1 MVDVAFNQKF
11 YFFMKYFHSI
21 LIALTLVL
29 VGSAQTWAQKGK
41 ITGRVK
47 DAITGQAIPFANV
60 IIPGTTQGTTT
71 NDLGVYTLEQL
82 DRGYYNITVSFLGY
96 KSKTFFEIQVSDAR
110 VALLDVELETDS
122 RSLQAVEVQASAFSR
137 TDESPLSLRNIGVA
151 EIQRNPGGNRDISK
165 AIQSLPGVS
174 SGVSF
179 RNDIIIRGG
188 APNENRFY
196 LDGVEVPVIN
206 HFATQ
211 GSSGG
216 PVGIINVDMI
226 REVDFYSGAFP
237 ANRGNA
243 LSSVFEFKQ
252 KDARSDKAAFRS
264 IVGASDIGLIAE
276 GPLGPKTTY
285 VLSARRSY
293 LQFLFSAIGLPFL
306 PTFNGFQAKV
316 KHKIDNQ
323 NELYFIGLGAIDQF
337 QLNTDLNLSYDPL
350 LNPKIKTLADT
361 ELVDQQRY
369 ILGYLPVTT
378 QWNYTNGLVYKHYA
392 KTGVMTFVL
401 SRNMLNNV
409 QYKHL
414 GNNED
419 SVRLQDYVSQES
431 DNRFRF
437 EHQLRS
443 SSGYK
448 ISYGLSLERS
458 RYFVRNESK
467 ELVADTSNAGNP
479 PQLVSRSFESLL
491 RFNRWG
497 IFGQVSRSYFG
508 ELLVTSAGIRLDGC
522 DWAMSTTNMLEQFS
536 PRLSLSYNFAPRWT
550 INANTGMYYQLPSYT
565 LLGFR
570 NKDGELLNQRNG
582 LRYMNNSH
590 WVAGLEYFGGKT
602 FKATLESFYKVYSNV
617 PILQDRGISL
627 ANLGADFGIIGNEPA
642 LSLGNGKTYGL
653 ELMLQQKL
661 NKGFYGIMALTW
673 VRSLFDNRSP
683 INSNLA
689 TALTPSAWD
698 NRYLLTLTGGK
709 IFAKNWEVG
718 VRFRYVGAPPFTPF
732 DSASLNKVIWNQ
744 FGRSTLD
751 FNRLNSQRS
760 GATMQLDLRVDRK
773 WDFKGWALNLYFDIQ
788 NALNQQ
794 TLGPPFLVA
803 ARDRGTGALLTDPNQ
818 PDRYL
823 ASELP
828 NTAGQLLPTVGIIV
842 DF

>member
-1 MVDVAFNQKF
+1 
-11 YFFMKYFHSI
+11 
-21 LIALTLVL
+21 
-29 VGSAQTWAQKGK
+29 
-41 ITGRVK
+41 
-47 DAITGQAIPFANV
+47 ITGQAIPFANV
-60 IIPGTTQGTTT
+60 IIPGTTLGATT
-71 NDLGVYTLEQL
+71 NDLGVYTLEPL

-316 KHKIDNQ
+316 KHQIDNQ

-414 GNNED
+414 GNNQD
-419 SVRLQDYVSQES
+419 SVLLQDYVSQES

-467 ELVADTSNAGNP
+467 ELVADTSNASNP

-491 RFNRWG
+491 HFNRWG

-508 ELLVTSAGIRLDGC
+508 ELFVTSVGVRLDGS
-522 DWAMSTTNMLEQFS
+522 DWAKSTSNMLEQFS
-536 PRLSLSYNFAPRWT
+536 PRLSLSYNFAPHWT

-570 NKDGELLNQRNG
+570 NADGELLNQRNG

-590 WVAGLEYFGGKT
+590 WVTGLEYFGGKT
-602 FKATLESFYKVYSNV
+602 FKATLESFYKVYSDV

-642 LSLGNGKTYGL
+642 LSLGAGKTYGL

-683 INSNLA
+683 VNSTLA
-689 TALTPSAWD
+689 PGLTPSAWD

-709 IFAKNWEVG
+709 IFAKNW
-718 VRFRYVGAPPFTPF
+718 
-732 DSASLNKVIWNQ
+732 
-744 FGRSTLD
+744 
-751 FNRLNSQRS
+751 
-760 GATMQLDLRVDRK
+760 
-773 WDFKGWALNLYFDIQ
+773 
-788 NALNQQ
+788 
-794 TLGPPFLVA
+794 
-803 ARDRGTGALLTDPNQ
+803 
-818 PDRYL
+818 
-823 ASELP
+823 
-828 NTAGQLLPTVGIIV
+828 
-842 DF
+842 

>member
-1 MVDVAFNQKF
+1 
-11 YFFMKYFHSI
+11 MKYQFSWWMAFTAC
-21 LIALTLVL
+21 LLTWSDV
-29 VGSAQTWAQKGK
+29 WAQQGK
-41 ITGRVK
+41 ITGKVK
-47 DAITGQAIPFANV
+47 DALTGEGIPFANV
-60 IIPGTTQGTTT
+60 VITGTTRGTTT
-71 NDLGVYTLEQL
+71 NEQGIYALEKL
-82 DRGYYNITVSFLGY
+82 ERGFYNLTVSYLGY
-96 KSKTFFEIQVSDAR
+96 KTKTFFEIQVSDVR
-110 VALLDVELETDS
+110 MALLDVEMETDS
-122 RSLQAVEVQASAFSR
+122 RSLQAVEVQSSAFSR
-137 TDESPLSLRNIGVA
+137 TEESPLSLRNIGVA

-196 LDGVEVPVIN
+196 LDGVEVPIIN

-243 LSSVFEFKQ
+243 LSSVFEFRQ
-252 KDARSDKAAFRS
+252 KDARTDKAAFRS

-276 GPLGPKTTY
+276 GPLGAKTSY
-285 VLSARRSY
+285 ILSARRSY

-316 KHKIDNQ
+316 KHKIDNR

-337 QLNTDLNLSYDPL
+337 RLNTSLNLSYDPAE
-350 LNPKIKTLADT
+350 NSKIKTLSDT

-378 QWNYTNGLVYKHYA
+378 QWNYTNGLVYKHFA
-392 KTGVMTFVL
+392 KSGVMTFVL

-409 QYKHL
+409 QYKHK

-419 SVRLQDYVSQES
+419 SLRIQNYVSQES

-437 EHQLRS
+437 EHQLRN

-458 RYFVRNESK
+458 RYYVQNQSL
-467 ELVADTSNAGNP
+467 ELVSDTSS
-479 PQLVSRSFESLL
+479 PQNTPILVPRSFESLL
-491 RFNRWG
+491 RFNRYG
-497 IFGQVSRSYFG
+497 FFGQVSKGYFG
-508 ELLVTSAGIRLDGC
+508 DLLMTSAGLRLDGC
-522 DWAMSTTNMLEQFS
+522 DWSSSTSRLFDQFS
-536 PRLSLSYNFAPRWT
+536 PRFSLSYNFAPQWT
-550 INANTGMYYQLPSYT
+550 LNANTGIYYQLPAYT

-570 NKDGELLNQRNG
+570 SSSSSGELINRQNG
-582 LRYMNNSH
+582 LTYLGNTQ
-590 WVAGLEYFGGKT
+590 WVAGLEYFGSKT
-602 FKATLESFYKVYSNV
+602 FKATLESFYKGYSNV
-617 PILQDRGISL
+617 PVLQDRGISL

-642 LSLGNGKTYGL
+642 LSVGSGKTYGV

-661 NKGFYGIMALTW
+661 NQGFYGILALTW
-673 VRSLFDNRSP
+673 VRSLFDNRP
-683 INSNLA
+683 VGP
-689 TALTPSAWD
+689 TASIPSLTPSAWD

-709 IFAKNWEVG
+709 IFARNWELG
-718 VRFRYVGAPPFTPF
+718 LRFRYVGGAPFTPF
-732 DSASLNKVIWNQ
+732 DSASLNKDIWNQ
-744 FGRSTLD
+744 FGRATLD
-751 FNRLNSQRS
+751 YTQLNTLRS
-760 GATMQLDLRVDRK
+760 GATMQLDLRIDRK
-773 WDFKGWALNLYFDIQ
+773 WEFKGWALNLYLDIQ

-794 TLGPPFLVA
+794 TVGPPFLVA
-803 ARDRGTGALLTDPNQ
+803 ASDRSTGILITDPNR
-818 PDRYL
+818 PNRYQASSL
-823 ASELP
+823 A
-828 NTAGQLLPTVGIIV
+828 NTAGQLLPTIGIIV

>member
-1 MVDVAFNQKF
+1 M
-11 YFFMKYFHSI
+11 MKIRSLFLLASGII
-21 LIALTLVL
+21 LWAA
-29 VGSAQTWAQKGK
+29 GSASAQKGK
-41 ITGRVK
+41 ITGKVK
-47 DAITGQAIPFANV
+47 DALTGQGIPFANV
-60 IIPGTTQGTTT
+60 VIAGTTLGTTT
-71 NDLGVYTLEQL
+71 NEEGLYSLEKL
-82 DRGYYNITVSFLGY
+82 DRGFYNITVSFLGY
-96 KSKTFFEIQVSDAR
+96 KTRTFYEIQVSDAR
-110 VALLDVELETDS
+110 VAMLDVELETDS
-122 RSLQAVEVQASAFSR
+122 RALQAVEVQASAFSR
-137 TDESPLSLRNIGVA
+137 TEESPLSLRNIGVA

-188 APNENRFY
+188 APNENRFF

-276 GPLGPKTTY
+276 GPLGSKTTY

-316 KHKIDNQ
+316 KHKIDDH
-323 NELYFIGLGAIDQF
+323 NEVYFVGLGAIDQF
-337 QLNTDLNLSYDPL
+337 KLNTSLNLSYDPL
-350 LNPKIKTLADT
+350 INPAIKTLADT

-392 KTGVMTFVL
+392 KSGVMTFVL

-409 QYKHL
+409 QYKHK
-414 GNNED
+414 GNDED
-419 SVRLQDYVSQES
+419 SILLQDYVSQES

-443 SSGYK
+443 QTGYK

-458 RYFVRNESK
+458 RYYVNNVSR
-467 ELVADTSNAGNP
+467 ELVSDPANPANP
-479 PQLVSRSFESLL
+479 PSLVSRSFKSLI

-497 IFGQVSRSYFG
+497 VFGQVSRSYFG
-508 ELLVTSAGIRLDGC
+508 ELLVTSAGIRMDGC
-522 DWAMSTTNMLEQFS
+522 DWAPSSSNMLEQLS
-536 PRLSLSYNFAPRWT
+536 PRLSLSYHFAPRWT
-550 INANTGMYYQLPSYT
+550 FNANTGLYYQLPAYT

-570 NKDGELLNQRNG
+570 NNSGELQNRNNG
-582 LRYMNNSH
+582 LTYINNAQ
-590 WVAGLEYFGGKT
+590 WVAGVEYFGGKT
-602 FKATLESFYKVYSNV
+602 FKASLESFYKGYSNV
-617 PILQDRGISL
+617 PVLQDRGISL

-642 LSLGNGKTYGL
+642 LSVGSGQTYGL

-661 NKGFYGIMALTW
+661 NKGFYGILAMTW
-673 VRSLFDNRSP
+673 VRSLFDNRASDAVIP
-683 INSNLA
+683 
-689 TALTPSAWD
+689 TPELTPSAWD
-698 NRYLLTLTGGK
+698 NRFLLTMTGGK
-709 IFAKNWEVG
+709 IFAKNWELG

-732 DSASLNKVIWNQ
+732 DTLSLNKEIWDQ

-751 FNRLNSQRS
+751 YTRLNSQRS
-760 GATMQLDLRVDRK
+760 GATMQLDLRLDRK
-773 WDFKGWALNLYFDIQ
+773 WDFRGWALNLYVDIQ

-794 TLGPPFLVA
+794 TVGPPFVVA
-803 ARDRGTGALLTDPNQ
+803 ERDRSTGQLLTDPDN
-818 PDRYL
+818 PNRYK
-823 ASELP
+823 ASSLG
-828 NTAGQLLPTVGIIV
+828 NTAGQLLPTLGIIV

>member
-1 MVDVAFNQKF
+1 
-11 YFFMKYFHSI
+11 
-21 LIALTLVL
+21 
-29 VGSAQTWAQKGK
+29 
-41 ITGRVK
+41 
-47 DAITGQAIPFANV
+47 
-60 IIPGTTQGTTT
+60 
-71 NDLGVYTLEQL
+71 
-82 DRGYYNITVSFLGY
+82 
-96 KSKTFFEIQVSDAR
+96 FEIQVSDAR

-122 RSLQAVEVQASAFSR
+122 RALQAVEVQASAFSR

-316 KHKIDNQ
+316 KHQIDNQ

-419 SVRLQDYVSQES
+419 SARLQDYVSQES

-458 RYFVRNESK
+458 RYFVRNQSK

-508 ELLVTSAGIRLDGC
+508 ELLVTSAGVRLDGC
-522 DWAMSTTNMLEQFS
+522 DWAKSTSNMLEQFS
-536 PRLSLSYNFAPRWT
+536 PRLSLS
-550 INANTGMYYQLPSYT
+550 
-565 LLGFR
+565 
-570 NKDGELLNQRNG
+570 
-582 LRYMNNSH
+582 
-590 WVAGLEYFGGKT
+590 
-602 FKATLESFYKVYSNV
+602 
-617 PILQDRGISL
+617 
-627 ANLGADFGIIGNEPA
+627 
-642 LSLGNGKTYGL
+642 
-653 ELMLQQKL
+653 
-661 NKGFYGIMALTW
+661 
-673 VRSLFDNRSP
+673 
-683 INSNLA
+683 
-689 TALTPSAWD
+689 
-698 NRYLLTLTGGK
+698 
-709 IFAKNWEVG
+709 
-718 VRFRYVGAPPFTPF
+718 
-732 DSASLNKVIWNQ
+732 
-744 FGRSTLD
+744 
-751 FNRLNSQRS
+751 
-760 GATMQLDLRVDRK
+760 
-773 WDFKGWALNLYFDIQ
+773 
-788 NALNQQ
+788 
-794 TLGPPFLVA
+794 
-803 ARDRGTGALLTDPNQ
+803 
-818 PDRYL
+818 
-823 ASELP
+823 
-828 NTAGQLLPTVGIIV
+828 
-842 DF
+842 

>member
-1 MVDVAFNQKF
+1 
-11 YFFMKYFHSI
+11 MKYRPFIFIVIYSF
-21 LIALTLVL
+21 LLS
-29 VGSAQTWAQKGK
+29 SAHVWAQKGK
-41 ITGRVK
+41 ITGKVK
-47 DAITGQAIPFANV
+47 DALTGQFIPFANV
-60 IIPGTTQGTTT
+60 VIPGTTQGTTT
-71 NDLGVYTLEQL
+71 NDQGVYSLEQL

-96 KSKTFFEIQVSDAR
+96 KPKTFFEIQVSDAR
-110 VALLDVELETDS
+110 VALLDIELETDS

-276 GPLGPKTTY
+276 GPLGSKTTY
-285 VLSARRSY
+285 IVSARRSY

-316 KHKIDNQ
+316 KHKIDDK
-323 NELYFIGLGAIDQF
+323 NELYFVGLGAIDQF
-337 QLNTDLNLSYDPL
+337 QLNTSLNLSYDPL
-350 LNPKIKTLADT
+350 LNSKIKSLSDT

-409 QYKHL
+409 QYKRL
-414 GNNED
+414 GNNKD
-419 SVRLQDYVSQES
+419 SALLQDYVSQES

-443 SSGYK
+443 QSGYK

-458 RYFVRNESK
+458 RYFVRNSSK
-467 ELVADTSNAGNP
+467 ELVADTSNPANP
-479 PQLVSRSFESLL
+479 PQLVSRSFETLL

-497 IFGQVSRSYFG
+497 IFGQLSRSYFG

-522 DWAMSTTNMLEQFS
+522 DWAITTSNMLEQIS
-536 PRLSLSYNFAPRWT
+536 PRLSLSYNFAPHWT
-550 INANTGMYYQLPSYT
+550 FNANTGIYSQLPAYT

-570 NKDGELLNQRNG
+570 NSAGDLLNRSNG
-582 LRYMNNSH
+582 LKYINNVQF
-590 WVAGLEYFGGKT
+590 VAGLEYFGGKT
-602 FKATLESFYKVYSNV
+602 FKATLESFYKGYSNV
-617 PILQDRGISL
+617 PVLQDRGISL

-642 LSLGNGKTYGL
+642 LSVGIGKTYGL

-673 VRSLFDNRSP
+673 VRSLFDNRLTS
-683 INSNLA
+683 NS
-689 TALTPSAWD
+689 ALSSELKPSAWD

-709 IFAKNWEVG
+709 IFAKNWEIG
-718 VRFRYVGAPPFTPF
+718 VRFRYVGGAPFTPF
-732 DSASLNKVIWNQ
+732 DSVSLNKANWNQ

-751 FNRLNSQRS
+751 FNLLNSQRS
-760 GATMQLDLRVDRK
+760 GATMQLDLRIDRK
-773 WDFKGWALNLYFDIQ
+773 WEFKGWALNLYFDIQ

-803 ARDRGTGALLTDPNQ
+803 SRDRATGALLTDPDQ

>member
-1 MVDVAFNQKF
+1 
-11 YFFMKYFHSI
+11 MKYRFSF
-21 LIALTLVL
+21 LITFSWCLLV
-29 VGSAQTWAQKGK
+29 SANVSAQKGK
-41 ITGRVK
+41 ITGKVK
-47 DAITGQAIPFANV
+47 DALTGEAIAFANV
-60 IIPGTTQGTTT
+60 VLPGTTQGTTT
-71 NDLGVYTLEQL
+71 NDQGIYSLEQL
-82 DRGYYNITVSFLGY
+82 DRGFYNITVSFLGY

-110 VALLDVELETDS
+110 VALLDVELEADS
-122 RSLQAVEVQASAFSR
+122 RALQAVEVQASAFSR

-276 GPLGPKTTY
+276 GPIGSKTTY

-306 PTFNGFQAKV
+306 PTFNGFQTKV
-316 KHKIDNQ
+316 KHKIDDK
-323 NELYFIGLGAIDQF
+323 NEIYFIGLGAIDQF
-337 QLNTDLNLSYDPL
+337 KLNTSLNLSYDPSI
-350 LNPKIKTLADT
+350 NSKIKSRSDT

-392 KTGVMTFVL
+392 QSGVMTFVL

-409 QYKHL
+409 QYKRL
-414 GNNED
+414 ENNED
-419 SVRLQDYVSQES
+419 SVLLQDYVSQES

-443 SSGYK
+443 QSGYK
-448 ISYGLSLERS
+448 LSYGLNLEHS
-458 RYFVRNESK
+458 RYYVRNTSK
-467 ELVADTSNAGNP
+467 ELVADTSNLANP
-479 PQLVSRSFESLL
+479 PSLVDRSFESRI
-491 RFNRWG
+491 RFLRWG

-508 ELLVTSAGIRLDGC
+508 ELLVTSAGLRLDGC
-522 DWAMSTTNMLEQFS
+522 NWALTTSNMLEQFS

-550 INANTGMYYQLPSYT
+550 FNANTGIYYQLPAYT

-570 NKDGELLNQRNG
+570 NTAGDLLNRNNG
-582 LRYMNNSH
+582 LTYMNNVH
-590 WVAGLEYFGGKT
+590 WVAGVEYFGGKT
-602 FKATLESFYKVYSNV
+602 FKATLESFYKGYSNV
-617 PILQDRGISL
+617 PVLQDKGISL

-642 LSLGNGKTYGL
+642 LSVGLGKSYGL

-661 NKGFYGIMALTW
+661 NQGFYGIIALTW
-673 VRSLFDNRSP
+673 VRSFFDNRP
-683 INSNLA
+683 LPNSGA
-689 TALTPSAWD
+689 IPKLTPSAWD
-698 NRYLLTLTGGK
+698 NRSLLTLTGGK

-732 DSASLNKVIWNQ
+732 ASASLSKDIWDQ
-744 FGRSTLD
+744 FGRATLD
-751 FNRLNSQRS
+751 YTRLNSQRS
-760 GATMQLDLRVDRK
+760 GATMQLDVRVDRK
-773 WDFKGWALNLYFDIQ
+773 WDFRGWALNLYFDIQ

-803 ARDRGTGALLTDPNQ
+803 ARDRGTGVLLTDPNQ